1 MRQQIVTDRQ
11 IDWHTKV
18 NQYTPTPPLE
28 RGSTI
33 KCEGNLWQWP
43 SNFGIPIQ
51 LLKYFMNT
59 FFFGVNWLIRYWRD
73 KTRLHE
79 LTLAYRPKNKLDLT
93 GKKSIHLLKTEF
105 RKTNVLKY
113 MTLHAFTSCTS
124 KKNYTFTSKKLYIY
138 FQKNYIKN

>member
-1 MRQQIVTDRQ
+1 MRQKIVADRQ

-43 SNFGIPIQ
+43 SNFGI
-51 LLKYFMNT
+51 NT

-105 RKTNVLKY
+105 RMTNVLEIHDVTCIYFMYFQKNY
-113 MTLHAFTSCTS
+113 TFYLLP
-124 KKNYTFTSKKLYIY
+124 KNYTFTSKKTILKTMKYL
-138 FQKNYIKN
+138 